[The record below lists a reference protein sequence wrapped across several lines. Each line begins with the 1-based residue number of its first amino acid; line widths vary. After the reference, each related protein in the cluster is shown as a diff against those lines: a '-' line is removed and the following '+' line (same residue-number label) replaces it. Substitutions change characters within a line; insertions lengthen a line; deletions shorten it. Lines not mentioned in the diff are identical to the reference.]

1 VRRLLLLASAVVFV
15 DTMFYAAV
23 TPLLPHLAREFALS
37 KSAAG
42 ILTGSYAA
50 GTLAGALPG
59 GWCAARLGV
68 RPTVLI
74 GLGMMS
80 AASLGFALAGNVAVL
95 DGCRFVQ
102 GVGGAASWA
111 GSLAWLIGAAPRGR
125 RGELIGSAIGAAI
138 GGALFGPALG
148 AAAQTVGRGP
158 AFGAVAMLGLGLMW
172 WTLRTPAAEPA
183 ASPPEGT
190 LIASLGD
197 PRVVLGSW
205 LVTLPALLFG
215 ALGVLAPLRLDAL
228 GASATAIAA
237 AFLVAAAL
245 EGVVSPIAGRISDRR
260 GRLGPSVAG
269 LGCGA
274 VVMALLPLPDARLSL
289 IVLVI
294 AAAPA
299 IGLLWAPAMA
309 MLSDGAE
316 ARGLD
321 QGLAFALINL
331 AWSVGALCGAVGGAW
346 VGEGL
351 GDAAAYLSL
360 SALCAGTLAAVVARA
375 ELSDRGPQR
384 TPAEKPIE

>member
-1 VRRLLLLASAVVFV
+1 VRRLLLLASAIVFV
-15 DTMFYAAV
+15 DTMFYAAI
-23 TPLLPHLAREFALS
+23 TPLLPDLTREFGLS

-42 ILTGSYAA
+42 IVTGSYAA

-59 GWCAARLGV
+59 GWLAARLGV

-80 AASLGFALAGNVAVL
+80 ASSLGFALAGNAAVL

-111 GSLAWLIGAAPRGR
+111 GSLAWLIGAAPRER

-148 AAAQTVGRGP
+148 AAAQAVGRGP
-158 AFGAVAMLGLGLMW
+158 AFGAVGVLGLGLIL
-172 WTLRTPAAEPA
+172 WTLRTPVAKPA
-183 ASPPEGT
+183 APSGDAT
-190 LIASLGD
+190 LVASLGD
-197 PRVVLGSW
+197 ARILAGSW
-205 LVTLPALLFG
+205 LVTLPALMFG

-237 AFLVAAAL
+237 VFLVAAAL
-245 EGVVSPIAGRISDRR
+245 EGLVSPVAGRISDRR
-260 GRLGPSVAG
+260 GRLAPSVAG
-269 LGCGA
+269 LACGA
-274 VVMALLPLPDARLSL
+274 VVMALLPLPEARLPL
-289 IVLVI
+289 IALVI
-294 AAAPA
+294 VAAPA
-299 IGLLWAPAMA
+299 VGLLWAPAMA

-331 AWSVGALCGAVGGAW
+331 AWSVGALCGAAGGAW
-346 VGEGL
+346 VGESV
-351 GDAAAYLSL
+351 GDAVAYLSL
-360 SALCAGTLAAVVARA
+360 SALCACSLAAAVVRAGLPDRARQ
-375 ELSDRGPQR
+375 G

>member
-1 VRRLLLLASAVVFV
+1 MRRLLLLASAVVFV

-50 GTLAGALPG
+50 GTLVGALPG
-59 GWCAARLGV
+59 GWLAARVGV

-74 GLGMMS
+74 GLGIMS
-80 AASLGFALAGNVAVL
+80 ASSLGFALAGNAALL

-111 GSLAWLIGAAPRGR
+111 GSLSWLIGAAPRER
-125 RGELIGSAIGAAI
+125 RGELIGSAIAAAV

-148 AAAQTVGRGP
+148 AVAQAVGRGP
-158 AFGAVAMLGLGLMW
+158 AFGVVGVLGLGLIW

-183 ASPPEGT
+183 PRSRDVT
-190 LIASLGD
+190 LISSLSD
-197 PRVVLGSW
+197 PRILAGSW

-215 ALGVLAPLRLDAL
+215 VLGVLAPLRLDAL
-228 GASATAIAA
+228 GASATVIAG

-245 EGVVSPIAGRISDRR
+245 EGVVSPVAGRISDRR
-260 GRLGPSVAG
+260 GRLAPSVAG
-269 LGCGA
+269 LFCSA
-274 VVMALLPLPDARLSL
+274 VVMALLPLPEARLPL
-289 IVLVI
+289 VVLVI
-294 AAAPA
+294 VAAPA
-299 IGLLWAPAMA
+299 VGLLWAPAMA

-331 AWSVGALCGAVGGAW
+331 AWSVGALCGAAGGAW
-346 VGEGL
+346 VGETF
-351 GDAAAYLSL
+351 GDSAAYLSI
-360 SALCAGTLAAVVARA
+360 SALCAGTLAAMAARVALRQGTA
-375 ELSDRGPQR
+375 
-384 TPAEKPIE
+384 AEKPIE